1 MFFTQDDYLKIQ
13 GWLQRNSVRDTEFQA
28 ASLPLRGDEIAAIIQ
43 DGKNKKLLLK
53 ELKGQ
58 SSIKLVLDDE
68 ETFYLEG
75 GHEAIIHDSR
85 KQPLINIFE
94 EAVQDNSLSKLSD
107 TIHVVFTR
115 NGITYRTFSSTKG
128 EFGNDYNHIQL
139 TCTSLYSKDNV
150 FYVGVVYLYYTLGSS
165 YISIDGFEESP
176 INTENISLSLYRV
189 VDSLPSK
196 PDSDDINKIH
206 LVKTSRTD
214 ENDRFDEYL
223 WKGDTWEL
231 IGTLK
236 NEIDLSSYYT
246 KTESDKKY
254 ITQQKLDG
262 ELQPYDSRISK
273 LETDINTKEDK
284 GYGITDVSFDED
296 SYELQIDK
304 TRDSS
309 GVSAQAIVDLSSIKE
324 DIKNAKPKLK
334 TINGESLLGE
344 GDIKVAADVD
354 LSEYYTKTE
363 TDDLCD
369 SKINSLNSEIN
380 DGDLVNVTVKQE
392 IGEISAVTINETKLT
407 NKIAELQSGIDT
419 ANQMIDNLDTKM
431 EDYILIEGDSVKK
444 GNFDIRGT
452 LSLGTEAE
460 TYASIDDD
468 GNADFTSLKIAG
480 REVLPVVI
488 PFSALRSDNGV
499 TIWNKLQFALKNSVP
514 LFISYWVSGS
524 GSVQEY
530 ALFPINANYVGGG
543 RYVISYT
550 IPNYNSASNNI
561 VSHTTHTIGI
571 GDRGYLDNA
580 WSMRT
585 SLCAVPIT
593 QAEYDAL
600 TTKEDVLY
608 VIKG

>member
-1 MFFTQDDYLKIQ
+1 MALDNIQDKVPINGTLVTMGIHGKVALAEQIYDDYNK
-13 GWLQRNSVRDTEFQA
+13 DFQ
-28 ASLPLRGDEIAAIIQ
+28 S
-43 DGKNKKLLLK
+43 N
-53 ELKGQ
+53 
-58 SSIKLVLDDE
+58 
-68 ETFYLEG
+68 
-75 GHEAIIHDSR
+75 
-85 KQPLINIFE
+85 
-94 EAVQDNSLSKLSD
+94 
-107 TIHVVFTR
+107 
-115 NGITYRTFSSTKG
+115 
-128 EFGNDYNHIQL
+128 
-139 TCTSLYSKDNV
+139 
-150 FYVGVVYLYYTLGSS
+150 
-165 YISIDGFEESP
+165 
-176 INTENISLSLYRV
+176 
-189 VDSLPSK
+189 
-196 PDSDDINKIH
+196 INKQ
-206 LVKTSRTD
+206 L
-214 ENDRFDEYL
+214 
-223 WKGDTWEL
+223 
-231 IGTLK
+231 
-236 NEIDLSSYYT
+236 
-246 KTESDKKY
+246 
-254 ITQQKLDG
+254 
-262 ELQPYDSRISK
+262 
-273 LETDINTKEDK
+273 
-284 GYGITDVSFDED
+284 
-296 SYELQIDK
+296 
-304 TRDSS
+304 
-309 GVSAQAIVDLSSIKE
+309 KE
-324 DIKNAKPKLK
+324 DIKNAKPELK

-354 LSEYYTKTE
+354 LSSYYTKTE
-363 TDDLCD
+363 SDKKYITQQNLDGELQPYDSRISKLETDINNKEDKGYGITDAAFDGDSYELQIDKTRNSNGVSTQTIVDLSSIKED
-369 SKINSLNSEIN
+369 INAVDTKINTLNSEIN

-392 IGEISAVTINETKLT
+392 IGEISAVTVNETKLT
-407 NKIAELQSGIDT
+407 NKITELQSGIDT

-431 EDYILIEGDSVKK
+431 EDYIPIEGDSVKK

-488 PFSALRSDNGV
+488 PFSALTSDNGL

-524 GSVQEY
+524 GSLQEY

>member
-1 MFFTQDDYLKIQ
+1 MYFTQEDYLKIQ
-13 GWLQRNSVRDTEFQA
+13 DWLQRNSVRDTEFQEA
-28 ASLPLRGDEIAAIIQ
+28 NLPLRGDEIAAIIQ

-68 ETFYLEG
+68 ETFSLEG
-75 GHEAIIHDSR
+75 GHEALINDSR
-85 KQPLINIFE
+85 KQALINILE

-115 NGITYRTFSSTKG
+115 NGVTYRTFSSTKG

-165 YISIDGFEESP
+165 YISVDGFEESP

-236 NEIDLSSYYT
+236 NEIDLS
-246 KTESDKKY
+246 D
-254 ITQQKLDG
+254 
-262 ELQPYDSRISK
+262 
-273 LETDINTKEDK
+273 
-284 GYGITDVSFDED
+284 
-296 SYELQIDK
+296 
-304 TRDSS
+304 
-309 GVSAQAIVDLSSIKE
+309 
-324 DIKNAKPKLK
+324 
-334 TINGESLLGE
+334 
-344 GDIKVAADVD
+344 
-354 LSEYYTKTE
+354 YYTKTE
-363 TDDLCD
+363 TEDLCD
-369 SKINSLNSEIN
+369 SKINGLSSSPN
-380 DGDLVNVTVKQE
+380 DGDLVNVKVIQE
-392 IGEISAVTINETKLT
+392 QGKISTIVVDESKLI
-407 NKIAELQSGIDT
+407 N
-419 ANQMIDNLDTKM
+419 N
-431 EDYILIEGDSVKK
+431 
-444 GNFDIRGT
+444 
-452 LSLGTEAE
+452 
-460 TYASIDDD
+460 
-468 GNADFTSLKIAG
+468 
-480 REVLPVVI
+480 LPVVI
-488 PFSALRSDNGV
+488 PFSALTSDNGV
-499 TIWNKLQFALKNSVP
+499 TIWNKLQFALENSMP
-514 LFISYWVSGS
+514 LFISYWVGS
-524 GSVQEY
+524 NQEY
-530 ALFPINANYVGGG
+530 TLVPINAKYVGQG

-550 IPNYNSASNNI
+550 IPNYNSVFDNI
-561 VSHTTHTIGI
+561 ISHTTYTIGI
-571 GDRGYLDNA
+571 GDGGYLDNA
-580 WSMRT
+580 WSRRT

>member
-1 MFFTQDDYLKIQ
+1 MYFTQDDYLKIQ
-13 GWLQRNSVRDTEFQA
+13 DWLQRNSVRDTEFQE

-58 SSIKLVLDDE
+58 SFIKLVLDDD
-68 ETFYLEG
+68 ETFSLEG
-75 GHEAIIHDSR
+75 GHEALINDSR
-85 KQPLINIFE
+85 KQALINIFE

-115 NGITYRTFSSTKG
+115 NGVTYRTFSSTKG
-128 EFGNDYNHIQL
+128 EFIDDYNHIQL

-165 YISIDGFEESP
+165 YISVDGFEESP

-246 KTESDKKY
+246 KGEIDTRLRTTENAVNGIDNRLNKVENS
-254 ITQQKLDG
+254 L
-262 ELQPYDSRISK
+262 
-273 LETDINTKEDK
+273 INTD
-284 GYGITDVSFDED
+284 
-296 SYELQIDK
+296 
-304 TRDSS
+304 
-309 GVSAQAIVDLSSIKE
+309 
-324 DIKNAKPKLK
+324 
-334 TINGESLLGE
+334 
-344 GDIKVAADVD
+344 DVD
-354 LSEYYTKTE
+354 AIISE
-363 TDDLCD
+363 
-369 SKINSLNSEIN
+369 KINALNSEIN
-380 DGDLVNVTVKQE
+380 DGDLVNVAVKQE
-392 IGEISAVTINETKLT
+392 IGEISAVTVNETKLT
-407 NKIAELQSGIDT
+407 NKIAELQEGIDT

-431 EDYILIEGDSVKK
+431 EDYIPIEGDSVKK

-468 GNADFTSLKIAG
+468 GNADFTNLKIAG

-488 PFSALRSDNGV
+488 PFSALTSDNGV

-514 LFISYWVSGS
+514 LFISYWVNGS

-550 IPNYNSASNNI
+550 IPNYNNTSNNI

-580 WSMRT
+580 WSRRT